1 MSMRNI
7 TQKKLGEPDILFS
20 GLEIW
25 ISGRQFPESTDYW
38 DANWLTVTA
47 HCASK
52 GSQVW
57 VKGPIL
63 HLSEIQHWLSRLKQL
78 YKTIEGETELPCME
92 PELNVNVSL
101 NKLGHGSLVVS
112 IIPDH
117 LSEHHEFTFEVDQSF
132 LPAVIKNLEDVLN
145 RYPIKGDEEKT

>member
-1 MSMRNI
+1 MSMKNT
-7 TQKKLGEPDILFS
+7 TQKTLGEPDISFS

-38 DANWLTVTA
+38 DANWLAVTA

-57 VKGPIL
+57 VQGPIL
-63 HLSEIQHWLSRLKQL
+63 HLSEIQHWLSRLKEL
-78 YKTIEGETELPCME
+78 HKTIEGETELPSME
-92 PELNVNVSL
+92 PELDVNVSL
-101 NKLGHGSLVVS
+101 NKLGHGSLVVN
-112 IIPDH
+112 ITPDH
-117 LSEHHEFTFEVDQSF
+117 LNEHHEFTFEVDQSF

-145 RYPIKGDEEKT
+145 RHPIKEDKERT